1 MSTTAASPE
10 ATATTHADALPSD
23 WWRHA
28 VVYQVYPRSFADGNG
43 DGEGDVAGVR
53 SRLAY
58 IASLGVNAIWFNPF
72 YPSPLRDGGYD
83 VADYRDVH
91 PDFGTLAEV
100 EAMIHEAHAL
110 GLKVLLDVVPNH
122 TSWDHPWFREAMAS
136 EPGSAAWAR
145 YHCVRGRGVD
155 GSEPPNN
162 WRSVFAGSAWTP
174 IERDGRATGWWYLN
188 LFDSSQPDL
197 NWEHPEVRAEFEDIL
212 RFWFDRGVDGFR
224 IDVAHGLIKA
234 PGYPDYA
241 PEDDHAH
248 ELLDPDP
255 LPHWDQ
261 PGIHEVYRRW
271 RAIADEYEPA
281 RVLVGEVWV
290 GTEDRLAAYLRPDEL
305 HVAFNFSHL
314 RAPWDA
320 AEQRRIITTSMAAN
334 ERVGAPTTWVLEN
347 HDTVRAVSRYAGVE
361 TEIDAE
367 SGVPT
372 HLPARTLTAEE
383 HALGSARARAL
394 LLLTLALPGSTYLYQ
409 GQELGLEEV
418 IDLPP
423 AVRQDPV
430 WFRTQGAVKGR
441 DGCRVPMPWTS
452 ESTTLGFNGT
462 GRSWL
467 PMPAHWASESV
478 HAQEQRIDS
487 TLALTRTAVS
497 MRAARAALTH
507 GALVWRED
515 LMAQHPDIVAFERI
529 GSAGEDRVLVVVNL
543 GRDEVAVPARDVLL
557 ASAPL
562 TGDHMDWAVPGD
574 TAAWFAI

>member
-1 MSTTAASPE
+1 MTAE
-10 ATATTHADALPSD
+10 ALTSRTVHADALPED

-53 SRLAY
+53 ARLPY
-58 IASLGVNAIWFNPF
+58 IASLGVQAIWFNPF

-83 VADYRDVH
+83 VADYRGVH
-91 PDFGTLAEV
+91 PDFGTLADV
-100 EAMIHEAHAL
+100 EAMIAEAHDL
-110 GLKVLLDVVPNH
+110 GIKVLLDVVPNH
-122 TSWDHPWFREAMAS
+122 TSWDHPWFREAMATD
-136 EPGSAAWAR
+136 PGSDAWSR
-145 YHCVRGRGVD
+145 YHCVRGRGEN

-174 IERDGRATGWWYLN
+174 IERDGSPTGWWYLN

-261 PGIHEVYRRW
+261 PGIHEIYRRW
-271 RAIADEYEPA
+271 RSIADSYEPK

-290 GTEDRLAAYLRPDEL
+290 GTEERLAAYLRPDEL

-320 AEQRRIITTSMAAN
+320 SEQRRIISTSLAAN
-334 ERVGAPTTWVLEN
+334 DRVGAPTTWVLEN
-347 HDTVRAVSRYAGVE
+347 HDTVRAASRYAGVE
-361 TEIDAE
+361 TEIDSE

-372 HLPARTLTAEE
+372 HLPARVLTQQEKD
-383 HALGSARARAL
+383 LGLARARAL
-394 LLLTLALPGSTYLYQ
+394 LLLTLALPGSTYVYQ
-409 GQELGLEEV
+409 GQELGLDEV

-423 AVRQDPV
+423 DVRQDPV
-430 WFRTQGAVKGR
+430 WFRSSGAIKGR
-441 DGCRVPMPWTS
+441 DGCRVPMPWTNS
-452 ESTTLGFNGT
+452 GVTLGFNAS

-467 PMPAHWASESV
+467 PMPAQWAPLSVES
-478 HAQEQRIDS
+478 QERDPES
-487 TLALTRTAVS
+487 TLALTRSAVHV
-497 MRAARAALTH
+497 RALH
-507 GALVWRED
+507 DALVMGDLRWRDD
-515 LMAQHPDIVAFERI
+515 LMTAHPDVLAFERVLAD
-529 GSAGEDRVLVVVNL
+529 GAPVLVALNFGTTPVSINATDL
-543 GRDEVAVPARDVLL
+543 LIASRAVTSTADGWALPAN
-557 ASAPL
+557 
-562 TGDHMDWAVPGD
+562 
-574 TAAWFAI
+574 TAAWWIS